1 MKHCDFMVVGAG
13 SAGRTAIE
21 TLREEVPDARLIL
34 VDAEPVLPYKRT
46 NVSKNVADGF
56 LKDQFAVHDESWYR
70 SRNIDLI
77 TGAAAEGLNPE
88 SASITVNG
96 ERIAYRGLLLALGAR
111 PILPFS
117 RPSGNRWSFLWNE
130 NEGRTLHRDMA
141 SSASRNSAS
150 PPRVLI
156 VGMGVLGVEAAWQA
170 HLLRAQVSI
179 LGLSD
184 YPMAR
189 YLDPLT
195 AEVLTRT
202 LRREGVQLFFNQK
215 VIRISESSSQSDN
228 KNNRENAEESPGK
241 SPLNVETDLRNFE
254 ADYLII
260 AAGSKPEVQ
269 LAESAGLQVNRGIV
283 VDSALRSSHPGIWA
297 AGDCAEHPGGEVTGI
312 WHAAENQGKLAALSM
327 LGRKVNNNN
336 PLYRLKC
343 EVFGGYWFSAGFENG
358 FENAEAWNIGENL
371 WRPRFDSGRLTAL
384 TGALPAGLSKTDA
397 KAAQALVLEGARREK
412 TAAALG
418 FHD

>member
-46 NVSKNVADGF
+46 NVSKNVSDGF
-56 LKDQFAVHDESWYR
+56 LKDQFAVHDESWYG

-130 NEGRTLHRDMA
+130 NQGRTLHRDMA

-150 PPRVLI
+150 PPRVVI

-170 HLLRAQVSI
+170 HLLGAQVSI

-195 AEVLTRT
+195 AEVLTKT
-202 LRREGVQLFFNQK
+202 LQRQGVHLFFKRK
-215 VIRISESSSQSDN
+215 VIGINASAGDNPGDSESGGQGAGGSL
-228 KNNRENAEESPGK
+228 
-241 SPLNVETDLRNFE
+241 LNVETDSGDLQ
-254 ADYLII
+254 ADYVII

-269 LAESAGLQVNRGIV
+269 LAESAELQVNRGIV

-327 LGRKVNNNN
+327 LGRKVNNSN
-336 PLYRLKC
+336 PPYRLKC
-343 EVFGGYWFSAGFENG
+343 EVFGGYWFSAGFESE
-358 FENAEAWNIGENL
+358 FENAEVWNIGENL